1 MTLIPG
7 AALIY
12 ERSNGVV
19 YARYRDPPHN
29 IIPRWE
35 IGRTSNVTVLNNT
48 ELRQMIELARTNPA
62 FGELFNSMLTMYYLL
77 KENN

>member
-35 IGRTSNVTVLNNT
+35 IGRTNNVPVLNNT
-48 ELRQMIELARTNPA
+48 ELRQMIELAQTNPA

>member
-12 ERSNGVV
+12 ERNNDVV

-29 IIPRWE
+29 AIPRWE
-35 IGRTSNVTVLNNT
+35 IGRTNSVPVLNNT
-48 ELRQMIELARTNPA
+48 ELRQMIELAQTNAA
-62 FGELFNSMLTMYYLL
+62 FGELFASMLTMYYLL
-77 KENN
+77 KEKS